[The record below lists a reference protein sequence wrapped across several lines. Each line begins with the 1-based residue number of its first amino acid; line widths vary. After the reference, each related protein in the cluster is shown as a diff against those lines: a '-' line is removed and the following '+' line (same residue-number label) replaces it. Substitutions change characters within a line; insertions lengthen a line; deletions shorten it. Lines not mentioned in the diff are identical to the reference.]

1 MTIMEAPGS
10 TSRPGA
16 GTTPTG
22 GARGD
27 AEVSELCH
35 DLRQPVAALAQLAA
49 AATSPDL
56 PEATR
61 ERLGHISHE
70 AQRLSGM
77 VQAVLASAPTW
88 EPVNLGQ
95 VAREAVRSARV
106 TYRGE
111 LTLSVHGP
119 AVVLGRATQL
129 DRALSNLID
138 NAVRASSAA
147 GRVHVDVRAAHDEV
161 RVTVDDDGPGL
172 LRKPGRVSLGL
183 LIVDRVVCEHA
194 GDVTVEDSVLGGTR
208 VEMTFPAAGRRDPRR
223 GRLTVVLCDDHRLF
237 VESLAVVL
245 QERGWDVV
253 AVVDRPGAAV
263 DAVAAHRPDICV
275 LDALF
280 DGDAGPAITAAG
292 RIRDTSPETRLVML
306 SGSGEPEVVSAA
318 VTAGAAGYVLKTCE
332 IETITSCIERVAA
345 GEAVVDAEL
354 ARQVILHRSPPEEAA
369 VRLTRYLTCRER
381 EVLARLVRGEDTGAI
396 AARMGIRPATA
407 RSHIQ
412 NVLAKLGVHSRL
424 EAVVLAARCGIGA

>member
-1 MTIMEAPGS
+1 MIMEAPDIMPRR
-10 TSRPGA
+10 RP
-16 GTTPTG
+16 
-22 GARGD
+22 ARVPATAARFD
-27 AEVSELCH
+27 PEVSELCH

-56 PEATR
+56 PAPTR
-61 ERLGHISHE
+61 ERLTEISHE
-70 AQRLSGM
+70 AHRLCGM

-88 EPVNLGQ
+88 EPVDLAQ

-111 LTLSVHGP
+111 LTVSVHGP
-119 AVVLGRATQL
+119 AVVLGRPVQL
-129 DRALSNLID
+129 DRALSNLIE
-138 NAVRASSAA
+138 NAVHVSSAA
-147 GRVHVDVRAAHDEV
+147 GRVHVEVRATRDEV

-172 LRKPGRVSLGL
+172 LRAPGRVSLGL
-183 LIVDRVVCEHA
+183 LIVDRVVREHS
-194 GDVTVEDSVLGGTR
+194 GDVAVEDSVLGGTR
-208 VEMTFPAAGRRDPRR
+208 MEMRFPAVGAKDSRR
-223 GRLTVVLCDDHRLF
+223 GGLTVVLCDDHRLF

-245 QERGWDVV
+245 QERGWQVV
-253 AVVDRPGAAV
+253 AVVDRPDAAV
-263 DAVAAHRPDICV
+263 AAVAAHRPDICV

-280 DGDAGPAITAAG
+280 DGDAVAAIAAAG
-292 RIRDTSPETRLVML
+292 QIRETSPATRVVVL
-306 SGSGEPEVVSAA
+306 SGSGEPEVVGAA

-332 IETITSCIERVAA
+332 IDTITSCIERVAA

-354 ARQVILHRSPPEEAA
+354 ARQAILHRSVPEDAA
-369 VRLTRYLTCRER
+369 VQLTRYLTGRER
-381 EVLARLVRGEDTGAI
+381 EVLARLVRGEDTGVI
-396 AARMGIRPATA
+396 AARMGVRPATA